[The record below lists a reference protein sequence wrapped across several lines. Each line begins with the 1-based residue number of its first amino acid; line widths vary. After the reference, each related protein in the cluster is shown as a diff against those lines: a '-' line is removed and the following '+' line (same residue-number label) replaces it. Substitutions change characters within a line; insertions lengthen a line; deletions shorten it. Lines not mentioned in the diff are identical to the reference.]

1 MASLAAVAAVT
12 LVPTGTGWAWGSPL
26 VELRWYVTG
35 LGSEATLIQLVGN
48 VSLLVVPA
56 ALVVL
61 LWPSLGRAGRLGAL
75 ALMAGATIEL
85 LQWALPLGRVVSPST
100 PASTPSAPCSP
111 DWPPAT
117 CTAPRSESPG
127 GVAQRSAA
135 VSPVD
140 RMRGQGRGAG
150 PPPASPAPRTTIH
163 RTTG

>member
-1 MASLAAVAAVT
+1 MPASHRTALVGLLLASLAAVAALT

-75 ALMAGATIEL
+75 ALTAGATIEL
-85 LQWALPLGRVVSPST
+85 LQWALPLGRVVSPLDAGLNAVGALLAGLAAGHVHGS
-100 PASTPSAPCSP
+100 
-111 DWPPAT
+111 
-117 CTAPRSESPG
+117 
-127 GVAQRSAA
+127 AQR
-135 VSPVD
+135 VT
-140 RMRGQGRGAG
+140 GR
-150 PPPASPAPRTTIH
+150 SRTTV
-163 RTTG
+163 RSGLTG